1 MVYEQKDDIVGG
13 TIIGISCSSTG
24 NKVYAIFHLATVSAI
39 KAQPGVVDCRMC
51 FSVLESV
58 MGP

>member
-1 MVYEQKDDIVGG
+1 MCKKDDIVGG

-24 NKVYAIFHLATVSAI
+24 NKVYAIFHLAMVSAI
-39 KAQPGVVDCRMC
+39 RTQPGVVDCRMC
-51 FSVLESV
+51 FCVSESV